1 MGTGKLSRKSRKLI
15 LALFEEDKILRK
27 VTENIAGK
35 GDYRKVLIDLETGT
49 IYFGK
54 YSWSGFGKFWNRL
67 IKCYDK
73 ISFNDFAI
81 RTWDAL
87 SDMTVG
93 SAAHTAVV
101 EGLSREVLMTAVR
114 NKDYDWI
121 IDRFFD
127 INRHLVDEGFWKTQG
142 KAADPINNGTY
153 RTRVNGDDNLVV
165 TVAERHPSVGVKV
178 VDAIGDVFE
187 VLNVR
192 WLGSHKSV
200 M

>member
-1 MGTGKLSRKSRKLI
+1 MGTGKLSQKSCDLI
-15 LALFEEDKILRK
+15 RALFNEEKIWKR
-27 VTENIAGK
+27 VTESINGEGTYK
-35 GDYRKVLIDLETGT
+35 KVEIDKETGN
-49 IYFGK
+49 IRFGK
-54 YSWSGFGKFWNRL
+54 YSWSGFGGFWNRL

-73 ISFNDFAI
+73 ISFEDFAI

-114 NKDYDWI
+114 KKDYDWI

-127 INRHLVDEGFWKTQG
+127 IDRHLVDEGYWRTQG
-142 KAADPINNGTY
+142 KAAEPINRGSRPNSNDGE
-153 RTRVNGDDNLVV
+153 LVV
-165 TVAERHPSVGVKV
+165 TVAERHPAVAMKV

-192 WLGSHKSV
+192 WVGARKSV

>member
-1 MGTGKLSRKSRKLI
+1 MGTGKLSNKSCKLI
-15 LALFEEDKILRK
+15 LALFEEEKILNR
-27 VTENIAGK
+27 VTENMNHS
-35 GDYRKVLIDLETGT
+35 YRKVLIDPETGT
-49 IYFGK
+49 IRFGK
-54 YSWSGFGKFWNRL
+54 YGWSGFGNFWNRL

-73 ISFNDFAI
+73 ISFTDFAI

-93 SAAHTAVV
+93 SAAHNAVV
-101 EGLSREVLMTAVR
+101 EGLSREVLITAVR

-142 KAADPINNGTY
+142 KAADPINHGSHPRANGEE
-153 RTRVNGDDNLVV
+153 LVV
-165 TVAERHPSVGVKV
+165 TVADRRPTVAMKV

-192 WLGSHKSV
+192 WVGSRKSV